1 MVFSSAEIESTL
13 ITTQMDNLQHIKE
26 LITQSQQ

>member
-1 MVFSSAEIESTL
+1 MVFSSAEIESAL

>member
-26 LITQSQQ
+26 LLTQSQQ